1 MTFLENFKMIL
12 SNSYLIPENATNSK
26 NNHRK
31 INLIKIIEESF
42 DMRQGPALI
51 FFEVIY
57 LYISYIYN
65 LQFYFIRVESQMDQG
80 F

>member
-1 MTFLENFKMIL
+1 MIL

-26 NNHRK
+26 NTHRK

-42 DMRQGPALI
+42 DMRFGPVVI

-57 LYISYIYN
+57 LYTCIKLYVFFKIYFMREE
-65 LQFYFIRVESQMDQG
+65 LQMDQG